1 MNNPNKIIMVRPAH
15 FGFNAE
21 TSNSNKFQN
30 KYESVYSHE
39 LAVQEFDQMVALLKA
54 ENLNV
59 CVIQD
64 TPFPIKPDAIFPNNW
79 VSFHPEGRAIFYP
92 MEAKNRR
99 FERRKDLF
107 DFVESYDVNQIL
119 NLTSF
124 EDVNQFLEGTGSIIF
139 DNTAKKAYC
148 AESSRSNIHLF
159 EHLCS
164 IIQFRPIS
172 FFACDMN
179 GFPIYHT
186 NVMLSIGD
194 HIAVV
199 CLESIENQ
207 LERAL
212 VLSSLQATNRVI
224 IEVDLKQ
231 MNQFAANCLEVND
244 TAGRA
249 KLIMS
254 NTAYNAFTDEQ
265 IQSMQAKVD
274 IIMVNIPTIE
284 RIGGGSAR
292 CMLLGVFEH
301 Y

>member
-30 KYESVYSHE
+30 KDESLYSHE
-39 LAVQEFDQMVALLKA
+39 LAVQEFDQMVDLLKA
-54 ENLNV
+54 RNLNV
-59 CVIQD
+59 CVIKD
-64 TPFPIKPDAIFPNNW
+64 TPFPMKPDAIFPNNW
-79 VSFHPEGRAIFYP
+79 VSFHPDGRSIFYP

-107 DFVESYDVNQIL
+107 DFVESYDVNQLL

-172 FFACDMN
+172 FSACDFN

-244 TAGRA
+244 TGGVA

-254 NTAYNAFTDEQ
+254 KTAYNAFTVEQ
-265 IQSMQAKVD
+265 IQSMEAKVD
-274 IIMVNIPTIE
+274 LIMVNIPTIE